1 MFLRRRADQD
11 AYILLNRC
19 MLGFLIIHCYIIY
32 VRLRIFMQIL
42 ISIKLIKQMEFK
54 QKFISSM
61 EYYNKYCIINTICN
75 NRYVV
80 IIVQIRLVTDMVYL
94 ISILLC
100 IDYCN
105 E

>member
-1 MFLRRRADQD
+1 
-11 AYILLNRC
+11 
-19 MLGFLIIHCYIIY
+19 
-32 VRLRIFMQIL
+32 MQIR
-42 ISIKLIKQMEFK
+42 ISIKLIKQMEFQ

-75 NRYVV
+75 NHYVV

-94 ISILLC
+94 ISILLY

-105 E
+105 GWISSSSFPI

>member
-1 MFLRRRADQD
+1 
-11 AYILLNRC
+11 
-19 MLGFLIIHCYIIY
+19 
-32 VRLRIFMQIL
+32 
-42 ISIKLIKQMEFK
+42 MEFK

-75 NRYVV
+75 NHYVV

-105 E
+105 G